1 MTPLRLLA
9 VSATAIALASCGH
22 GGGDNQYDTGNPYG
36 APQSAGDQAAAGGQ
50 AAAQAGNPT
59 YDTPAAYE
67 ESTGTAPTPAPES
80 AIVDPGM
87 TAPRSTAHTSPKPA
101 GSSPKPAAAS
111 AGGTSHVVVKGDTLG
126 GIARKYG
133 VSQDAIKKANNMT
146 KDTVVLGK
154 TLQIPAR

>member
-9 VSATAIALASCGH
+9 VSASVAVLASCGNS
-22 GGGDNQYDTGNPYG
+22 GGDSHYDTTNPYG
-36 APQSAGDQAAAGGQ
+36 APQGGGGQTAQAPAQAA
-50 AAAQAGNPT
+50 NPT

-67 ESTGTAPTPAPES
+67 ESTGTAPAAAPES

-87 TAPRSTAHTSPKPA
+87 TAPRSTQHTSPKPTGA
-101 GSSPKPAAAS
+101 SPKPAAAS
-111 AGGTSHVVVKGDTLG
+111 AGGTSHLVVKGDTLG

>member
-9 VSATAIALASCGH
+9 VSVSVAVLASCGNS
-22 GGGDNQYDTGNPYG
+22 GGDSHYDTSSPYG
-36 APQSAGDQAAAGGQ
+36 APQGGGQ
-50 AAAQAGNPT
+50 TAQAPAQATNPT

-67 ESTGTAPTPAPES
+67 ESTGAAPAAAPES

-87 TAPRSTAHTSPKPA
+87 TAPRSTQHTGPKPAGTSPKPA
-101 GSSPKPAAAS
+101 TATASGS
-111 AGGTSHVVVKGDTLG
+111 SHVVVKGDTLG

-133 VSQDAIKKANNMT
+133 VSQDALKKANNMT

-154 TLQIPAR
+154 TLQIPGH